1 MYTRCACI
9 FFRAEYNFI
18 NITKTIMYYLVCEVS
33 YHKTVR
39 VDKETFKKTKSCL
52 YFVLQ
57 KGEIREESLGGKKMR
72 GTKEIRFASS
82 LWLPT
87 EHLSY
92 GNSFLNLLGF
102 A

>member
-1 MYTRCACI
+1 M
-9 FFRAEYNFI
+9 
-18 NITKTIMYYLVCEVS
+18 
-33 YHKTVR
+33 
-39 VDKETFKKTKSCL
+39 
-52 YFVLQ
+52 FVLCVA
-57 KGEIREESLGGKKMR
+57 KGGDKRRIFGGKKMR